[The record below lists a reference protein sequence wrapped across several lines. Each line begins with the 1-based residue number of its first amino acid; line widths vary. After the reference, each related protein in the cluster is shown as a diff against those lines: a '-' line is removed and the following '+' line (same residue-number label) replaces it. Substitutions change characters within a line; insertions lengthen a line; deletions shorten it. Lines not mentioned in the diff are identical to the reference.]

1 MYSVWPISAVMSLLT
16 AVLTALTA
24 FFAPLAGEPAAA
36 LAVVGLTVAVRL
48 LLVPVGVAQVR
59 AEKARLRIAP
69 RLAEI
74 AAKHRDDPRKM
85 VAAQQK
91 AYAEAGTSPLAGCL
105 PSLAQL
111 PVVIALYGVFI
122 GQGPGGGELLGH
134 TLAGVALSATP
145 AAAGAAGSVVFGL
158 LLGLLALV
166 AWASRRYLPMPAV
179 TPEAERMV
187 RGPLSYLPFM
197 TVVIAAFVPL
207 AAGLYL
213 LTSGAWALG
222 ERLLL
227 RRVLPEPALPA
238 GRRP

>member
-24 FFAPLAGEPAAA
+24 FFTPLAGEPAAA

-48 LLVPVGVAQVR
+48 LLVPLGVMQVR
-59 AEKARLRIAP
+59 AEKVRLLLAPRIA
-69 RLAEI
+69 EI
-74 AAKHRDDPRKM
+74 TARHRDDPQKM

-91 AYAEAGTSPLAGCL
+91 VYAEAGTSPLAGCL

-122 GQGPGGGELLGH
+122 GQGPGGGGLLEH
-134 TLAGVALSATP
+134 TLAGVALGATP
-145 AAAGAAGSVVFGL
+145 LSAGAPGVPVFGL
-158 LLGLLALV
+158 LLVLLALV
-166 AWASRRYLPMPAV
+166 AWGSRRFLPMPAT
-179 TPEAERMV
+179 TPEAERMA

-197 TVVIAAFVPL
+197 TVVVAVFVPL

-213 LTSGAWALG
+213 LASGAWALG

-227 RRVLPEPALPA
+227 RRVLPEPAVPA
-238 GRRP
+238 GR